1 MDPLS
6 GMGPMLQGPP
16 TSMMGGGGGAFGGAG
31 GVSSLAGSPFP
42 VSLGATLGGSGTP
55 GSPAKNFGSLP
66 SAGPVSQAQG
76 GFNPMQ
82 GLTSQLSGNWHCN
95 GMCCVMIRYIL
106 RSLSSSYQKK
116 AFLAQAQPRPKP
128 SFGMTPQL

>member
-1 MDPLS
+1 MIRNCYRCGGKNNSRKWRNYSITRIMNLIFQMDPLS

-66 SAGPVSQAQG
+66 GGGPVSQSQG

-82 GLTSQLSGNWHCN
+82 GLTSQLSGDY
-95 GMCCVMIRYIL
+95 IRIACL
-106 RSLSSSYQKK
+106 Q
-116 AFLAQAQPRPKP
+116 
-128 SFGMTPQL
+128 